1 LIDLPGSEE
10 DTYSTI
16 FASLKHPIR
25 RRILRILFDGP
36 QSFTDLQRSFNIES
50 SHLTYHLEGLG
61 SLLVKTEDGKYALSS
76 LGEASVS
83 TMKHVEEPPKNS
95 RRLGMRSTRP
105 ILRNLLTILLVCALI
120 ASLVFNAVFLLKY
133 TELSNPNN
141 EKKEALLLWY
151 DLCGTGRSQ
160 FGTSMYGIGLER
172 VSIPESFNM
181 STPTTFFTHYF
192 GIHLNSSTR
201 AVFRFQATAPINFQL
216 ALDARNINWETHA
229 RPQLAE
235 ALAVGQIVINETQ
248 TTSLTS
254 EFLVHDPGL
263 YVFVFEPVESSP
275 ASTVTFNA
283 HLN

>member
-1 LIDLPGSEE
+1 MDLPGSEE

-61 SLLVKTEDGKYALSS
+61 SLLVKTVDGKYALSS
-76 LGEASVS
+76 LGEAAVS
-83 TMKHVEEPPKNS
+83 TMKHVEEPPRTAQHLS
-95 RRLGMRSTRP
+95 APSTR
-105 ILRNLLTILLVCALI
+105 RNLSRSLTVALVCLLVT
-120 ASLVFNAVFLLKY
+120 SLVFNTVFLLKY
-133 TELSNPNN
+133 TELNNPNN

-160 FGTSMYGIGLER
+160 FGTSMYGESLEP
-172 VSIPESFNM
+172 VSIPESLNM
-181 STPTTFFTHYF
+181 STSTTFFTHYF

-201 AVFRFQATAPINFQL
+201 VVFRFQTTAPINFQL
-216 ALDARNINWETHA
+216 ALDARNTNWETHP

-235 ALAVGQIVINETQ
+235 AVAVGQMLINETQ
-248 TTSLTS
+248 STSLNS
-254 EFLVHDPGL
+254 
-263 YVFVFEPVESSP
+263 
-275 ASTVTFNA
+275 
-283 HLN
+283 